1 MIEFTKQS
9 MCIIMVIIAIT
20 VIPKYIKLP
29 QSLEL
34 LFQDRIG
41 QMLLLILAITM
52 GTYNFI
58 CGVLLSLLFFI
69 H

>member
-52 GTYNFI
+52 DTYNFI
-58 CGVLLSLLFFI
+58 CSLL
-69 H
+69 